1 MIHSDLTYY
10 AHQSF
15 DDCDKEIDDSQNMNY
30 LQALNCL
37 TNNVFYIF
45 DYTRNKLIYPDDL
58 IEFLGHK
65 FPLTNQ
71 GYQFY
76 EKYVHPDDLKMLIK
90 INKLAFDF
98 FYTLKPEQKKYVN
111 IVYDIRLK
119 EINGTYVLVNHH
131 LTPLTLATDGR
142 IAQALCLISSAC
154 YQHPGNIF
162 IKLNHSKMVLEYNSE
177 LDRFVENKL
186 QNITQQESFILK
198 QLAQGFTETQV
209 AEQSKLSIN
218 TIKFH
223 KKNLFKKLGIDNIT
237 SALQWFNIY
246 KKL

>member
-1 MIHSDLTYY
+1 
-10 AHQSF
+10 
-15 DDCDKEIDDSQNMNY
+15 
-30 LQALNCL
+30 
-37 TNNVFYIF
+37 
-45 DYTRNKLIYPDDL
+45 
-58 IEFLGHK
+58 
-65 FPLTNQ
+65 
-71 GYQFY
+71 
-76 EKYVHPDDLKMLIK
+76 
-90 INKLAFDF
+90 
-98 FYTLKPEQKKYVN
+98 
-111 IVYDIRLK
+111 
-119 EINGTYVLVNHH
+119 
-131 LTPLTLATDGR
+131 
-142 IAQALCLISSAC
+142 
-154 YQHPGNIF
+154 
-162 IKLNHSKMVLEYNSE
+162 MVLEYNSE

>member
-1 MIHSDLTYY
+1 MTKSDLTYY

-15 DDCDKEIDDSQNMNY
+15 NDCDKDMDDSLNMNY
-30 LQALNCL
+30 LQTLNSL

-45 DYTRNKLIYPDDL
+45 DYTRDKLIYPDNL
-58 IEFLGHK
+58 IQFLGDK

-76 EKYVHPDDLKMLIK
+76 EKYVHPEDFKMLVK
-90 INKLAFDF
+90 INNLAFDF
-98 FYTLKPEQKKYVN
+98 FYALKQDQKKHVN

-119 EINGTYVLVNHH
+119 GINGDYILVNHH
-131 LTPLTLATDGR
+131 LAPLKLTGDGR
-142 IAQALCLISSAC
+142 IAQALCLISPAC
-154 YQHPGNIF
+154 YQHLGNIF
-162 IKLNHSKMVLEYNSE
+162 IKLNHTKMIFEYNPK
-177 LDRFVENKL
+177 LNRFIENKY
-186 QNITQQESFILK
+186 QNITKQESIILK
-198 QLAQGFTETQV
+198 QLAQGYTETQV
-209 AEQSKLSIN
+209 AEQSKVSVN

-223 KKNLFKKLGIDNIT
+223 KKNLFKKLGIASIT